1 MTDMTMRNRV
11 DQALGAVELRESD
24 GAAVELARRYAD
36 EIDQWE
42 RCSGDPDY
50 AGEDGLKIYG
60 PKLLQALDALGL
72 TPKARSAVTKGG
84 GASSASAG
92 SNPVDQIRERREQR
106 RQG

>member
-11 DQALGAVELRESD
+11 DQALEAVELRESD

-36 EIDQWE
+36 EIDRWE
-42 RCSGDPDY
+42 SGSGDPDY
-50 AGEDGLKIYG
+50 AGEDGLKVYG

-84 GASSASAG
+84 VPNASAG
-92 SNPVDQIRERREQR
+92 SNPVDEIRERRAQR
-106 RQG
+106 HHG